1 MACFQKSCHSSSCIH
16 TLKLQLT
23 SSAALHALNCMKQHG
38 EVMIDCMLHVP
49 LHSSQMDFQGLL
61 VVCRAHASLHLLAL
75 FYPSIASVV
84 QNPLLFILTSILI
97 SLSRCNCSSTL
108 LPSQAS
114 CHALTSLIWWSLK
127 SMVSMVFGLVF
138 QAPCLLPL
146 IHILSVYS
154 TPSPVCSLY
163 LCDV

>member
-1 MACFQKSCHSSSCIH
+1 
-16 TLKLQLT
+16 
-23 SSAALHALNCMKQHG
+23 
-38 EVMIDCMLHVP
+38 MIDCMLHVP

-84 QNPLLFILTSILI
+84 QNPLLSILTSILI

-146 IHILSVYS
+146 IHVLSVYS
-154 TPSPVCSLY
+154 TPSPVCYLY
-163 LCDV
+163 LCDVWFFYQHVPMYIAFSSLCSPILVSQLVNWPPLAFWLL